1 MISWPETYSF
11 TREEMLAFVKQ
22 HDAYSEAFRSAFLG
36 LVAASSGDRAIT
48 ILGLTRE
55 GQRDD
60 RFCYLGHIT
69 GADERLLIR
78 CFENVRFGEAPPV
91 LTEEGSNVL
100 HFIAQFY
107 PDEINDHIGPFSK
120 AYAHLRA
127 PPKPKADKK
136 PKKDKTDVVV

>member
-1 MISWPETYSF
+1 MMSWPETYSL

-36 LVAASSGDRAIT
+36 ILAASASDLRVN
-48 ILGLTRE
+48 ILGLSRTGRRAD
-55 GQRDD
+55 GL
-60 RFCYLGHIT
+60 CYLGHIT

-78 CFENVRFGEAPPV
+78 CFHGVRFGDTPPV

-120 AYAHLRA
+120 VYAHLRA
-127 PPKPKADKK
+127 PPKPKAEKK